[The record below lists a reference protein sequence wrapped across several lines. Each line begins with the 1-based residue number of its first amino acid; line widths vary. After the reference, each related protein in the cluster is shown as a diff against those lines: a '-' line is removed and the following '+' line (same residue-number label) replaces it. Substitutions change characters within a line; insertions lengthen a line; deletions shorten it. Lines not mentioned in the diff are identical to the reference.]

1 MKPVRKDFFPLDK
14 QLQVRDAHWSAEL
27 ARQSVWLSGLVAFGD
42 AAQILEEIGQVK
54 TSKSS
59 VWRLS
64 QNWGEEY
71 RAEEERGI
79 ESVHKLPER
88 DQIVAGEASNLE
100 RMGASMD
107 GAMVCVLEEGWKE
120 LKLGTIF
127 KIEPTK
133 VVDKETLE
141 EEEIG
146 QARDVSYVAE
156 LGGPERLGKHL
167 WAEAYRRGWTR
178 ALDTQVVAD
187 AATWIWN
194 QAADHFYDSL
204 QLVDWFHATEHLAKA
219 AEWIYPDQEVVRQRW
234 LNEQKKILFQG
245 HAEEIARTLTQKAA
259 EKTGQSQ
266 EGLRQEAGYF
276 EGQKRRMNYL
286 EMRMEGWLI
295 GSGTVESGAKQYKE
309 RFTGPGMRWKRS
321 SLQRLIPIRS
331 AVMSAS
337 FNKLWQIIYYSPLN

>member
-1 MKPVRKDFFPLDK
+1 MKPVRKAFSPLDK

-42 AAQILEEIGQVK
+42 AAQILAEIGQVN

-71 RAEEERGI
+71 RAEEERDI
-79 ESVHKLPER
+79 ESEHQLPER
-88 DQIVAGEASNLE
+88 DQIEGGEARPLE

-127 KIEPTK
+127 SIEMAK
-133 VVDKETLE
+133 VLDKETLE

-156 LGGPERLGKHL
+156 LGGPEQLGKHL
-167 WAEAYRRGWTR
+167 WAEAYKRGWTR
-178 ALDTQVVAD
+178 AVDTQVVAD
-187 AATWIWN
+187 AAAWIWN

-219 AEWIYPDQEVVRQRW
+219 AEWVYPDQESARQRW
-234 LNEQKKILFQG
+234 LNEHKRLLFQG
-245 HAEEIARTLTQKAA
+245 HAEEIARILTQKAS
-259 EKTGQSQ
+259 EKTGQAQ
-266 EGLRQEAGYF
+266 AGLRQEAGYF

-321 SLQRLIPIRS
+321 SLQRMIPIRS
-331 AVMSAS
+331 AVMSGT
-337 FNKLWQIIYYSPLN
+337 FDQLWQKIYYSPLN

>member
-1 MKPVRKDFFPLDK
+1 MKPVRKAFSPLDK
-14 QLQVRDAHWSAEL
+14 QLQVRDTHWSAEL

-42 AAQILEEIGQVK
+42 AAQILEEIGQVNI
-54 TSKSS
+54 SKSS

-64 QNWGEEY
+64 QNWGKEL
-71 RAEEERGI
+71 RAEEERDI

-88 DQIVAGEASNLE
+88 DPIVTGEASHLE
-100 RMGASMD
+100 RMGVSMD

-127 KIEPTK
+127 RIEMVK
-133 VVDKETLE
+133 VLDKETLE

-156 LGGPERLGKHL
+156 LGGPEQLGKHL
-167 WAEAYRRGWTR
+167 WAEGYQRGWSR
-178 ALDTQVVAD
+178 AVDTQVVAD
-187 AATWIWN
+187 AAAWIWN
-194 QAADHFYDSL
+194 QTAEHFYDSL

-219 AEWIYPDQEVVRQRW
+219 AEWMYPDQESARQRW
-234 LNEQKKILFQG
+234 LNEHKRVLFQG
-245 HAEEIARTLTQKAA
+245 HAEEIARILTQKAS
-259 EKTGQSQ
+259 EKTGQAQ
-266 EGLRQEAGYF
+266 AGLRQEAGYF

-321 SLQRLIPIRS
+321 SLQRMIPIRS
-331 AVMSAS
+331 AVMSGT
-337 FNKLWQIIYYSPLN
+337 FDQLWQKIYYSPLN